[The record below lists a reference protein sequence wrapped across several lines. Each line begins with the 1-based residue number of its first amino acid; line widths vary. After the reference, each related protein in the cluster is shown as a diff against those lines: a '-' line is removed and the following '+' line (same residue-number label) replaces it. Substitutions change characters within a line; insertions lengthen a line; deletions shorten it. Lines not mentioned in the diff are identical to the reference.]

1 MVKLDARGYIA
12 IVEIVIYAPLL
23 LVIIPVVFRN
33 GFARKAGWI
42 YLLLLSIFRIVGGV
56 THILSEQN
64 PTDKTLQTVYTVTE
78 SAGLSQLLIA
88 TCGFLGTVTQ
98 HSLDQ
103 RAFVKTGLL
112 LLELLGTGALVL
124 VVISGTKSG
133 NAKTQSQL
141 DQATTFR
148 HIGIIVFGVLYF
160 TLVGATAFCWINR
173 QTIPKYRRK
182 LLLGIACALP
192 FLGVRVLYG
201 ILSAF
206 VPSQLGFDAEGHLV
220 LMLHPSSLSKFSTTT
235 GSWALF
241 LTMSVAME
249 YAVVLTYTV
258 VGIRTPLHKDTDDA
272 QARGDY
278 VRTPTVAV
286 SFPPAVGTGSSGR
299 WAASDEFKS
308 GGGYATETGGYA
320 PQRGGYA

>member
-1 MVKLDARGYIA
+1 M
-12 IVEIVIYAPLL
+12 P
-23 LVIIPVVFRN
+23 
-33 GFARKAGWI
+33 
-42 YLLLLSIFRIVGGV
+42 
-56 THILSEQN
+56 
-64 PTDKTLQTVYTVTE
+64 
-78 SAGLSQLLIA
+78 
-88 TCGFLGTVTQ
+88 
-98 HSLDQ
+98 
-103 RAFVKTGLL
+103 
-112 LLELLGTGALVL
+112 
-124 VVISGTKSG
+124 
-133 NAKTQSQL
+133 
-141 DQATTFR
+141 
-148 HIGIIVFGVLYF
+148 
-160 TLVGATAFCWINR
+160 
-173 QTIPKYRRK
+173 
-182 LLLGIACALP
+182 
-192 FLGVRVLYG
+192 
-201 ILSAF
+201 
-206 VPSQLGFDAEGHLV
+206 
-220 LMLHPSSLSKFSTTT
+220 MLHSSSLSKFSTTT